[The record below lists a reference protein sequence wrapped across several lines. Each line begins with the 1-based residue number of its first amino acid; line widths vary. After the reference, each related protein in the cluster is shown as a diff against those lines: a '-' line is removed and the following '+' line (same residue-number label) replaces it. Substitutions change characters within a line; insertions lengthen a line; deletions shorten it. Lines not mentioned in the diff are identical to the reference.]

1 MASPTSSS
9 PVGSVLNS
17 GNLSVDALISG
28 SKWGT
33 STAGPTTVTY
43 SFPWTTN
50 ANAVYSGAGG
60 GRYSP
65 DNESTASQH
74 YGLDA
79 TQQAAAT
86 GALQAWAN
94 VANINPVLVAD
105 TSNSVGD
112 IRLAFT
118 SATQSSS
125 DGGQAWGWAY
135 FPTANTPSGGD
146 VWISTS
152 TTSTDWSV
160 GSYNY
165 MSLVHELGHALGLK
179 HPFEDG
185 DVDLA
190 HANRQYSIMAYDDAP
205 NSVWVEFGH
214 TSAGY
219 TWKSYNIVPDSPM
232 VNDIAA
238 IQYLYGANTSYNTG
252 NNTYTFDP
260 ATPFLHTIW
269 DAGGNDTISIAN
281 FTVGSVIDLQAGHY
295 SSLRMAAE
303 QSPSGIIWNTAPP
316 TATYDGTNDLGI
328 AYGVTIENAIG
339 GSGNDT
345 LIGNAVANH
354 LQGNGGANIIDG
366 GDGID
371 TAVYTGDFSSYAL
384 AATSTGYLV
393 TLQSNPSQ
401 TDTLTNIE
409 RLSFANASMAL
420 NMNSVAEDPLQAQYT
435 ALAEKFYVAYFGR
448 PADATGLANMV
459 SQFNDAHV
467 PTNTSDFVGVYA
479 TNATVKALI
488 DSFGNSNESA
498 TLYHGTTQDFVT
510 AIYAHVLG
518 RAPAQ
523 TGLDYWSAA
532 LDNGTLARGW
542 AALNIAAAAEANQT
556 AQGRVDAALIANRVT
571 VAANFTA
578 LLDTPAEVAGYG
590 GMAAAATARALLDG
604 VNQNTSILA
613 YEGNVIGTVAQMSG
627 QAQGNAAQVQLIGVQ
642 HIDHVL
648 MLA

>member
-17 GNLSVDALISG
+17 GNLSIDALISG

-33 STAGPTTVTY
+33 TTAGPTTVTY

-65 DNESTASQH
+65 DNEASAAQH

-105 TSNSVGD
+105 TSTSVGD
-112 IRLAFT
+112 IRLGFT

-190 HANRQYSIMAYDDAP
+190 HANREYSIMAYDDAP
-205 NSVWVEFGH
+205 NSVWVDFSR

-219 TWKSYNIVPDSPM
+219 SWKSYNIVPDSPM

-295 SSLRMAAE
+295 SSLRMVAE
-303 QSPSGIIWNTAPP
+303 QSPAGVVWNTAPP
-316 TATYDGTNDLGI
+316 TTTYDGANNLGI

-354 LQGNGGANIIDG
+354 LQGNGGANSIDG

-371 TAVYTGDFSSYAL
+371 TAVYTGNFSSYAL

-420 NMNSVAEDPLQAQYT
+420 NMNSLAEDPLQSKYVEMAQ
-435 ALAEKFYVAYFGR
+435 KFYVAYFGR

-459 SQFNDAHV
+459 ARFAADNA
-467 PTNTSDFVGVYA
+467 PTTADGIVAAYKTSDSIRGLVD
-479 TNATVKALI
+479 N
-488 DSFGNSNESA
+488 FGNSDESA
-498 TLYHGTTQDFVT
+498 KLYQGTNNHDFVVS
-510 AIYAHVLG
+510 IFVHLLG
-518 RAPAQ
+518 RTPPEGD
-523 TGLDYWSAA
+523 GLNFWISA
-532 LDNGTLARGW
+532 LDTGSVSRSVL
-542 AALNIAAAAEANQT
+542 ALNIVGGAESNQT
-556 AQGRVDAALIANRVT
+556 AQGKIDAALVANRVT

-578 LLDTPAEVAGYG
+578 LLDQPSEVAGYSG
-590 GMAAAATARALLDG
+590 YDAAATARALLDL
-604 VNQNTSILA
+604 VNQDTSVIS
-613 YEGNVIGTVAQMSG
+613 YESTVIGTVAQMASSG
-627 QAQGNAAQVQLIGVQ
+627 VHAEIIGISHASGHSV
-642 HIDHVL
+642 
-648 MLA
+648 MMA

>member
-33 STAGPTTVTY
+33 TTAGPTTVTY

-50 ANAVYSGAGG
+50 ASAVYSGAGG
-60 GRYSP
+60 GRYSA
-65 DNESTASQH
+65 DSEATAAQH
-74 YGLDA
+74 YGLNA
-79 TQQAAAT
+79 VEQTAAT

-105 TSNSVGD
+105 TSTAVGD
-112 IRLAFT
+112 IRLGFT

-165 MSLVHELGHALGLK
+165 MSLMHELGHALGLK

-190 HANRQYSIMAYDDAP
+190 HANREYSIMAYDDAP
-205 NSVWVEFGH
+205 NSVWVDFSR

-219 TWKSYNIVPDSPM
+219 SWKSYNIVPDSPM

-252 NNTYTFDP
+252 DNTYTFDP

-295 SSLRMAAE
+295 SSLRMVAE
-303 QSPSGIIWNTAPP
+303 QSPAGVVWNTAPP
-316 TATYDGTNDLGI
+316 TTTYDGSNNLGI

-354 LQGNGGANIIDG
+354 LQGNGGANSIDG
-366 GDGID
+366 GAGID
-371 TAVYTGDFSSYAL
+371 TAVYTGNFSSYAL

-393 TLQSNPSQ
+393 TLQSNSSQ
-401 TDTLTNIE
+401 TDTLTSIE

-420 NMNSVAEDPLQAQYT
+420 NMQSLAEDPLQSQYVEMAQ
-435 ALAEKFYVAYFGR
+435 KFYVAYFGR
-448 PADATGLANMV
+448 PADANGLSNMV
-459 SQFNDAHV
+459 ARFAADNV
-467 PTNTSDFVGVYA
+467 PTTADGIVAAYRTSDSIRSLVD
-479 TNATVKALI
+479 N
-488 DSFGNSNESA
+488 FGNSEESA
-498 TLYHGTTQDFVT
+498 KLYQGANNHDFVVS
-510 AIYAHVLG
+510 IFVHLLG
-518 RAPAQ
+518 RTPPEGD
-523 TGLDYWSAA
+523 GLNFWVSA
-532 LDNGTLARGW
+532 LDTGSVSRSVL
-542 AALNIAAAAEANQT
+542 ALNIVGGAESNQT
-556 AQGRVDAALIANRVT
+556 TQGKIDAALVANRIT

-578 LLDTPAEVAGYG
+578 LLDQPAEIAGYSG
-590 GMAAAATARALLDG
+590 YDAAATARALLDL
-604 VNQNTSILA
+604 VNQDTSVLS
-613 YEGNVIGTVAQMSG
+613 YESTVIGTVAQLASTVH
-627 QAQGNAAQVQLIGVQ
+627 AQIIGV
-642 HIDHVL
+642 HPESGHSL
-648 MLA
+648 MAA